1 MLHLS
6 VVTASYNSADTIL
19 KTIQSVQEA
28 TGNWGIQQVFVDGGS
43 KDDTLS
49 IIRQHMKEKDVLISE
64 PDDGISDAFNKGVM
78 AAEGNY
84 IHILNSDDWAE
95 PDFWDVLLKA
105 SEDLTIP
112 MLHSDLNLISK
123 NKFFKAATGSN
134 DYTNFIDLGLRG
146 IMHPSTI
153 THSSVFEKIG
163 MFSKEYK
170 YAMDLEWFQRAY
182 DHGIISKYVPGA
194 YVNFV
199 AGEGQSFR
207 DYGVIKESTKLAR
220 ARGVSE
226 FEIRKM
232 QFNKRLRLV
241 LHKYYAALKTL
252 GK

>member
-1 MLHLS
+1 MFHIS

-19 KTIQSVQEA
+19 RTIESVQGA
-28 TGNWGIQQVFVDGGS
+28 NGNWMIQHVFVDGGS
-43 KDDTLS
+43 KDGTLA
-49 IIRQHMKEKDVLISE
+49 IIKEHMNENDVLISE

-78 AAEGNY
+78 LAKGEY

-123 NKFFKAATGSN
+123 NKLFKTATGSN
-134 DYTNFIDLGLRG
+134 DYINFIDLGLRG

-153 THSSVFEKIG
+153 THRSVFEKIG
-163 MFSKEYK
+163 VFSKEYK

-182 DHGIISKYVPGA
+182 DHGIVSKYVPGA

-207 DYGVIKESTKLAR
+207 DYGVIKESTTLAR
-220 ARGVSE
+220 GRGISE

-232 QFNKRLRLV
+232 QINKRLRLV